1 MNSNQILGNSGINM
15 MTNLNKL
22 LSTPNF
28 KIQDLMDILDSLN
41 NAQLLFALKQIE
53 VTPTEHNLPSLL
65 MFVLEAYKSKLNK
78 EINATTS
85 TSTD

>member
-1 MNSNQILGNSGINM
+1 M
-15 MTNLNKL
+15 MTNLSKL

-28 KIQDLMDILDSLN
+28 KIQDLIDILDSLN
-41 NAQLLFALKQIE
+41 GAQLLFALKQIE
-53 VTPTEHNLPSLL
+53 VAPIKHNLPNLL
-65 MFVLEAYKSKLNK
+65 EFILEDYKYALNK